1 MVFIV
6 YFHCFLG
13 ALSQYY
19 LHALMA
25 TLEVKSSSKVLKI
38 WTTANLLPEAL
49 AVDLHVL
56 EDEIM
61 IRSLGRDKFVQLSI
75 NGSQGWQH
83 GVSAPSQYIL
93 VSLLSPHVC
102 IFVFFVW

>member
-1 MVFIV
+1 
-6 YFHCFLG
+6 
-13 ALSQYY
+13 
-19 LHALMA
+19 MA
-25 TLEVKSSSKVLKI
+25 TPEMKSSSKAPRK

-49 AVDLHVL
+49 AVDLYVL

-83 GVSAPSQYIL
+83 GVSVPSPFIVVPSCL
-93 VSLLSPHVC
+93 HLC
-102 IFVFFVW
+102 VFCVVN